1 VLQLIEIEKKFYVLA
16 EDLYP
21 SNETAAGFLASIWQ
35 NDRDLAKSAIT
46 KIIIDLGKK
55 PRITDAIVQMIFD
68 ISCLEMDELC
78 FEISSKRK
86 CPPLSKMLINSC
98 LLYRNFEKAIVNV
111 DKTIQRGCKLFL
123 KGGMEESAILAL
135 VQQACILR
143 RKNLGSDILNMLHAI
158 EEGGKSSPY
167 IHIIDRKTIE
177 VIAKGMLLGR
187 EYLKS
192 VLADNKSQTYE
203 KVAAVFS
210 LGCERDQFLYNY
222 LSQIFFEHYKD
233 TKRRNVCTETIG
245 AIVYSACDGDII
257 NFLIENLGILRNDMK
272 KVWNR
277 FTLLPGHHHY
287 IAKRLLKACAYFKTQ
302 NQSLCDELYQWLE
315 ISKKDIQVH
324 TLLALE
330 NLGININNHE
340 LFKTLHEEIKYE
352 KFFRQDCIMFTDL
365 LILRYTVR

>member
-1 VLQLIEIEKKFYVLA
+1 MQQLIEIEKKFYALA

-21 SNETAAGFLASIWQ
+21 SNETAADFLASIWQ
-35 NDRDLAKSAIT
+35 NDRALAKSAIT
-46 KIIIDLGKK
+46 KIIIDLGEK
-55 PRITDAIVQMIFD
+55 PRITDAIVQMILD
-68 ISCLEMDELC
+68 ISCLEMDEFC

-98 LLYRNFEKAIVNV
+98 LLYRNFEKAIRNI
-111 DKTIQRGCKLFL
+111 DKTVQRGCQLFL

-143 RKNLGSDILNMLHAI
+143 RKNLGSDILNMIHAI

-167 IHIIDRKTIE
+167 IHIIDRKSIE
-177 VIAKGMLLGR
+177 VVAQGMLLGW

-210 LGCERDQFLYNY
+210 LGCERDQFLYSY
-222 LSQIFFEHYKD
+222 LSQIFFENYKD
-233 TKRRNVCTETIG
+233 TRRTNVCTEIIG
-245 AIVYSACDGDII
+245 AIVYSAADENII
-257 NFLIENLGILRNDMK
+257 NFLIENLEMFRKDMRK
-272 KVWNR
+272 IRNR
-277 FTLLPGHHHY
+277 FALLPGHHHY
-287 IAKRLLKACAYFKTQ
+287 ITKRLLEACAYFKTQ
-302 NQSLCDELYQWLE
+302 NKSLCDELYQWLE

-324 TLLALE
+324 ALLALE
-330 NLGININNHE
+330 NFGVTHHE
-340 LFKTLHEEIKYE
+340 LSKTLREEIKYE